1 MKRKRTM
8 NDDEND
14 NLEEMPKIAFELP
27 DFQLGG
33 LTDTKVDNNHIYYYE
48 EVTQKSALNLNSK
61 LRDLEQKLLD
71 KNYKHKFHEEY
82 IYLHICSMGGCVFSA
97 FSIIDTIKNLRVP
110 VVSIIEGNAASA
122 ATLISVVCDYRLCHQ
137 NSFMLIHEL
146 SSGAWGKFSEIELEV
161 ENLANLMKR
170 IKTIYKDNTNL
181 TESDLNTM
189 LKNDKWWNSKECKKM
204 ELIDELIKTNKRY
217 KFDRNKLTL

>member
-1 MKRKRTM
+1 
-8 NDDEND
+8 
-14 NLEEMPKIAFELP
+14 
-27 DFQLGG
+27 
-33 LTDTKVDNNHIYYYE
+33 
-48 EVTQKSALNLNSK
+48 
-61 LRDLEQKLLD
+61 
-71 KNYKHKFHEEY
+71 
-82 IYLHICSMGGCVFSA
+82 
-97 FSIIDTIKNLRVP
+97 
-110 VVSIIEGNAASA
+110 
-122 ATLISVVCDYRLCHQ
+122 
-137 NSFMLIHEL
+137 MLIHEL